1 MTENHRQG
9 KDGVLEDD
17 VGTYAASARQ
27 MQTFENASRALG
39 GFSAPIMRHASDR
52 NEYLYIAA
60 FDGTGNDAERDPAH
74 KTNIGLMVDQ
84 VAEYRQQGGANLNVQ
99 AQYEFGVG
107 TRGNAVEKVVDLAT
121 GYSYDKRL
129 EDLYSSFCAQAR
141 DWLKENPKAQIR
153 VADIGFSRGAEQ
165 AAGFARLVHE
175 RGIMD
180 PDSRRMHRDERGNMV
195 VEYSRNLVAPG
206 TVAQSVGLFD
216 PVGTGEPRNHDR
228 RLPPS
233 VLSAFQLTAEDERR
247 NLFKS
252 TRILDPGITE
262 DGRFLNVMVAGA
274 HSDLGG
280 GYHRNGLSIR
290 SGNLMIDYLNA
301 LSDQPFLHKSPVP
314 DDPRLNV
321 VHRSEEGLLLYRVL
335 PKVDRGKPE
344 GYVDELAPAS
354 VCRTTDCRNA
364 EPVDKVMDARFDRHR
379 VQIGGVPLQLPD
391 AAHAH
396 PQQAAYTR
404 IADGVD
410 AMTAKPGSGLVGDV
424 GNLSA
429 GLLLNYE
436 RSRYGLGMTNIDHVL
451 LGQSVGST
459 GPNAFL
465 IQGGLNDPA
474 QRRLAVSAAELA
486 AQPAGASFKQLDA
499 FNRERD
505 RQSAQAGNTQEP
517 QKTQVETAPAMS
529 R

>member
-1 MTENHRQG
+1 MTENHHQG
-9 KDGVLEDD
+9 KDGALEDG
-17 VGTYAASARQ
+17 VSTYTASARQ
-27 MQTFENASRALG
+27 MQTFEDAGREMG
-39 GFSAPIMRHASDR
+39 GFDTPVLKHAGNP

-74 KTNIGLMVDQ
+74 KTNIGMMVDQ

-107 TRGNAVEKVVDLAT
+107 TRGNAIEKVVDLAT

-129 EDLYSSFCAQAR
+129 EDLYSRFCIQAR
-141 DWLKENPKAQIR
+141 DWLAENPNAQIR

-165 AAGFARLVHE
+165 AAGFSRLVHE

-180 PDSRRMHRDERGNMV
+180 PDGRRMHRDEHGNMV
-195 VEYSRNLVAPG
+195 VEYTRNLVPPG
-206 TVAQSVGLFD
+206 TVAQAVGMFD

-233 VLSAFQLTAEDERR
+233 VLSAFQITAEDECR

-252 TRILDPGITE
+252 THILDPGITD

-274 HSDLGG
+274 HSDVGG
-280 GYHRNGLSIR
+280 GYHRNGLSAR
-290 SGNLMIDYLNA
+290 SGNLMVDYLNA

-321 VHRSEEGLLLYRVL
+321 IHRSEEGMLLYRVL
-335 PKVDRGKPE
+335 PKVDRAKPE
-344 GYVDELAPAS
+344 GYVEELAPAS
-354 VCRTTDCRNA
+354 ICGTSDCRNA
-364 EPVDKVMDARFDRHR
+364 EPIDQAMDAHFDHHR
-379 VQIGGVPLQLPD
+379 VQVGEVPLQLPG
-391 AAHAH
+391 AAQVH
-396 PQQAAYTR
+396 PQQATYTR

-410 AMTAKPGSGLVGDV
+410 AMAAKPGGEAITDR

-436 RSRYGLGMTNIDHVL
+436 RNRYGLGMTGIDHVL
-451 LGQSVGST
+451 MGRPVSNA
-459 GPNAFL
+459 GPNVFL
-465 IQGGLNDPA
+465 IQGELGDPA
-474 QRRLAVSAAELA
+474 QRRLAAPAAELT
-486 AQPAGASFKQLDA
+486 AQPAEASFHQLDA
-499 FNRERD
+499 LNRERS
-505 RQSAQAGNTQEP
+505 QQTAQAANVQET
-517 QKTQVETAPAMS
+517 QKTMGDPVPAMS